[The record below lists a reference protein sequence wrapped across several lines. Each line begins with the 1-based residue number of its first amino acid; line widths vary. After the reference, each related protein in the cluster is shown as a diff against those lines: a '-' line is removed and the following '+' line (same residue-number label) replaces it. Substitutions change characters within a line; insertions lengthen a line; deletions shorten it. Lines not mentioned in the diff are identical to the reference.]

1 MIRLLIFVV
10 LFLAIGTATAQDIQ
24 MIKIADLEKIL
35 QEKSEKVKVINFWAT
50 WCKPC
55 VAEMPQFE
63 ALKTNKEFQN
73 VEILLVS
80 VDFAQDIEKVKRFI
94 AKKQLKNTV
103 VLLDETDANAWI
115 DRVEPTWGGAIP
127 ATLLIDGKT
136 NRRLFLEKEF
146 HQNELEET
154 VRKFINQQ

>member
-1 MIRLLIFVV
+1 MLKILIFSG
-10 LFLAIGTATAQDIQ
+10 LFLVMGAATAQDIAL
-24 MIKIADLEKIL
+24 IKIADLEKIVE
-35 QEKSEKVKVINFWAT
+35 EKSEKIKVINFWAT

-63 ALKTNKEFQN
+63 ALKTNKEFEN

-80 VDFAQDIEKVKRFI
+80 VDFAQDVGKVKRFI

-103 VLLDETDANAWI
+103 VLLNETDANAWI

-127 ATLLIDGKT
+127 ATLLVDSKT

-146 HQNELEET
+146 HQNELEEA

>member
-1 MIRLLIFVV
+1 MHKILIFVG
-10 LFLAIGTATAQDIQ
+10 LFLMIRIATAQEIPL
-24 MIKIADLEKIL
+24 IKIADLERIL

-63 ALKTNKEFQN
+63 ALKANKEFQN

-94 AKKQLKNTV
+94 TKKQLKNKV
-103 VLLDETDANAWI
+103 VLLNETDANSWI

-127 ATLLIDGKT
+127 ATLLIDGRT

-146 HQNELEET
+146 HQNELEEA